1 MAFFRPA
8 LIICCAALA
17 GSSGVHAVSF
27 GKVSPS
33 ATLGQP
39 LNVLIPIRLDQ
50 DERMYAECVKAEVF
64 SGDSPLLPSQVRVV
78 VVPTANPAE
87 WNARVSTA
95 VPIEEPVIEVSVSAG
110 CERRF
115 TRRFTAL
122 ADPPLLALSEPVATP
137 SIPMLT
143 ALPMAAAVDGPA
155 LQDERRLRTAS
166 AGRPAPRAKRSVVR
180 QRSVPDGPA
189 PVGLSPKGSAKP
201 AALPTALPRNDPVA
215 RLLLDVGSGPQLKMD
230 MEEPIFMPPGSAA
243 SATTSEGSTELAQ
256 LQALEKSLREL
267 RNESQSKQASEL
279 SLKAKLSEAEFK
291 GRMLPW
297 LVGLL
302 LLAAG
307 VAIWLALRLR
317 SVAGKADKAVGGTW
331 WSGQLGGAVGPV
343 PEPPASDVGE
353 LVDLPRPAP
362 AHGAAGRA
370 APAQEE
376 GPFFAEISAADTPT
390 DFDAYLTP
398 PLAGPAG
405 GATAGV
411 AARAE
416 PLGMNT
422 IVDGNSPA
430 REVSV
435 EELLDLEQQADF
447 FIALGQ
453 EDAAGDLLMSHLRS
467 TGGLSPLPY
476 TKLLEIYRRQ
486 GDRSAYERIRARFN
500 RRFNVYAPDWD
511 VGPSH
516 GRTLEDYPEVIAQL
530 QELWPSHLNA
540 MAVLEAMLF
549 RNDERQDLFDLPAYK
564 DVLLLYSLARDLYQ
578 QEGVTAAD
586 VDLLLPLGEHS
597 VHVREPLPVAQRAS
611 AYDMTTFSLDV
622 SEGGK
627 VSGGP
632 KVKPTQ

>member
-17 GSSGVHAVSF
+17 ASSGVHAVSF

-50 DERMYAECVKAEVF
+50 NERMYAECVKAEVI
-64 SGDSPLLPSQVRVV
+64 SGDAPLLPGQVRVV

-87 WNARVSTA
+87 WNARVTTV
-95 VPIEEPVIEVSVSAG
+95 VPVEEPVIEVSVSAG

-122 ADPPLLALSEPVATP
+122 ADPPLSALSEPVAASSTP
-137 SIPMLT
+137 IPA
-143 ALPMAAAVDGPA
+143 ALPLAAVAEDPV
-155 LQDERRLRTAS
+155 LHVERRPRTAH
-166 AGRPAPRAKRSVVR
+166 AGQPAPRARRSVVR
-180 QRSVPDGPA
+180 QRLVPDDLA
-189 PVGLSPKGSAKP
+189 PVAVSPKASAKP
-201 AALPTALPRNDPVA
+201 AALPRNDQVA
-215 RLLLDVGSGPQLKMD
+215 RLLLDVGSGPHLKMD

-243 SATTSEGSTELAQ
+243 SATPSEGSTELAQ

-317 SVAGKADKAVGGTW
+317 GVASKADKTVGGAW
-331 WSGQLGGAVGPV
+331 WSGQPTAVGPV
-343 PEPPASDVGE
+343 PEPPASDAGE
-353 LVDLPRPAP
+353 LLDLPKPVLARV
-362 AHGAAGRA
+362 AAGRA
-370 APAQEE
+370 APVQEE
-376 GPFFAEISAADTPT
+376 GPLFAEISAVDTQA
-390 DFDAYLTP
+390 DFDAYLTQ
-398 PLAGPAG
+398 PLAGAAT
-405 GATAGV
+405 GA

-416 PLGMNT
+416 PVGMNT

-530 QELWPSHLNA
+530 QDLWPSHLNA

-578 QEGVTAAD
+578 QEGVSAAD
-586 VDLLLPLGEHS
+586 VDLLLPLGDHS
-597 VHVREPLPVAQRAS
+597 EHVREPLPVAQRAS
-611 AYDMTTFSLDV
+611 AYDMTTFSLDTP
-622 SEGGK
+622 EGGM
-627 VSGGP
+627 VVGGP
-632 KVKPTQ
+632 NAKSTR

>member
-17 GSSGVHAVSF
+17 ASSGVHAVSF

-78 VVPTANPAE
+78 VLPTANPAE

-110 CERRF
+110 CEHRF

-122 ADPPLLALSEPVATP
+122 ADPPLLALSEPVAAP
-137 SIPMLT
+137 SIPMPL
-143 ALPMAAAVDGPA
+143 ALPLIASPEGPA
-155 LQDERRLRTAS
+155 LQSERRLRTAN
-166 AGRPAPRAKRSVVR
+166 AGQPAPRTKRSVVR
-180 QRSVPDGPA
+180 QRPVPDDLA
-189 PVGLSPKGSAKP
+189 PVVALSPKASARP
-201 AALPTALPRNDPVA
+201 AAVPAALPRNDQVA
-215 RLLLDVGSGPQLKMD
+215 RLLLDVGSGPHLKMD

-243 SATTSEGSTELAQ
+243 SASTSEGSTELAQ

-302 LLAAG
+302 LLATG

-317 SVAGKADKAVGGTW
+317 GVAGKADKTVASTW
-331 WSGQLGGAVGPV
+331 WGGQPGGAVGPV
-343 PEPPASDVGE
+343 PEPPSSDASE
-353 LVDLPRPAP
+353 LLDLPQPAS
-362 AHGAAGRA
+362 ARVAAGRA
-370 APAQEE
+370 APVQEE
-376 GPFFAEISAADTPT
+376 GPLFAEISAADTQT
-390 DFDAYLTP
+390 DFDAYQTQ
-398 PLAGPAG
+398 PLVGVMAGA
-405 GATAGV
+405 

-416 PLGMNT
+416 PMGMNA

-516 GRTLEDYPEVIAQL
+516 GRMLEDYPEVIAQL

-578 QEGVTAAD
+578 QEGVSAAD

-611 AYDMTTFSLDV
+611 AYDMTTFSLDMP
-622 SEGGK
+622 EGGM
-627 VSGGP
+627 VTGGP
-632 KVKPTQ
+632 NAKPAK

>member
-17 GSSGVHAVSF
+17 ASSGVHAVSF

-50 DERMYAECVKAEVF
+50 GERMYAECVQAEVF
-64 SGDSPLLPSQVRVV
+64 SGDSQLLASQVRVTV
-78 VVPTANPAE
+78 LPTANPAE
-87 WNARVSTA
+87 WNARVSTL
-95 VPIEEPVIEVSVSAG
+95 VPIEEPVVDVSVSAG

-115 TRRFTAL
+115 MRRFTAF
-122 ADPPLLALSEPVATP
+122 ADPPLMALSEPVAAP
-137 SIPMLT
+137 SIPM
-143 ALPMAAAVDGPA
+143 V
-155 LQDERRLRTAS
+155 
-166 AGRPAPRAKRSVVR
+166 
-180 QRSVPDGPA
+180 
-189 PVGLSPKGSAKP
+189 
-201 AALPTALPRNDPVA
+201 AALPAVNAMDSAESRGERRKHLVDAPSPMPRSKRSMVRRQPSREDTAPVALNPRASAKAATLPTAVPRNDQVA
-215 RLLLDVGSGPQLKMD
+215 RLLLDVGSGPHLKMD
-230 MEEPIFMPPGSAA
+230 MEEPIFMPPGAAA
-243 SATTSEGSTELAQ
+243 SAAAESTTELAQ

-267 RNESQSKQASEL
+267 RNESQSKQANEL
-279 SLKAKLSEAEFK
+279 SLRAKLSEAEFK

-302 LLAAG
+302 LLATG

-317 SVAGKADKAVGGTW
+317 GAAGKSDKAPGGAW
-331 WSGQLGGAVGPV
+331 WSGQPGSAEGPV
-343 PEPPASDVGE
+343 PEPLPSEVGE
-353 LVDLPRPAP
+353 LVDLPSPVSGREAP
-362 AHGAAGRA
+362 ARV
-370 APAQEE
+370 APAQDEE
-376 GPFFAEISAADTPT
+376 QLFAEISTDTQPH
-390 DFDAYLTP
+390 FDAHKTQ
-398 PLAGPAG
+398 PLLPQG
-405 GATAGV
+405 
-411 AARAE
+411 E
-416 PLGMNT
+416 PMGMSS
-422 IVDGNSPA
+422 IIDGQVPA

-516 GRTLEDYPEVIAQL
+516 GRTLEDYPDVIAQL

-549 RNDERQDLFDLPAYK
+549 RNDERQELFDLPAYK

-578 QEGVTAAD
+578 QEGVSASD
-586 VDLLLPLGEHS
+586 VDLLLPLGDHS
-597 VHVREPLPVAQRAS
+597 DHVREPLPVAQRSS
-611 AYDMTTFSLDV
+611 AYDMTAFSLDLP
-622 SEGGK
+622 EGGT
-627 VSGGP
+627 VSGPSSGP
-632 KVKPTQ
+632 NSPPSKF

>member
-8 LIICCAALA
+8 LIICCAAIA
-17 GSSGVHAVSF
+17 ASSGVHAVSF

-50 DERMYAECVKAEVF
+50 GERMYAECVQAEVI
-64 SGDSPLLPSQVRVV
+64 SGDSPLLPSQVRVA

-87 WNARVSTA
+87 WNARVSTL

-115 TRRFTAL
+115 MRRFTAF
-122 ADPPLLALSEPVATP
+122 ADPPLMALSAPVAAP
-137 SIPMLT
+137 SIPMVS
-143 ALPMAAAVDGPA
+143 ALPAVGDADNLAPRGDA
-155 LQDERRLRTAS
+155 RRRLADG
-166 AGRPAPRAKRSVVR
+166 APAVPRVKRSA
-180 QRSVPDGPA
+180 VPRRPVLDDA
-189 PVGLSPKGSAKP
+189 PQ
-201 AALPTALPRNDPVA
+201 AALSVRSHAQPLALSAAMPRNDQVA
-215 RLLLDVGSGPQLKMD
+215 RLLLDVGSGPRLKMD

-243 SATTSEGSTELAQ
+243 SAALSESTTELAQ
-256 LQALEKSLREL
+256 LQALEKSLRDL

-302 LLAAG
+302 LLATG

-317 SVAGKADKAVGGTW
+317 SAAGRTDKAA
-331 WSGQLGGAVGPV
+331 GGAWWTGQQGSAEGPV
-343 PEPPASDVGE
+343 PEPPLSDVGE
-353 LVDLPRPAP
+353 LVDIPVPVSGRDPVRA
-362 AHGAAGRA
+362 AAGA
-370 APAQEE
+370 SVADEE
-376 GPFFAEISAADTPT
+376 PLFGEVSIDTQAH
-390 DFDAYLTP
+390 FDAQKTQP
-398 PLAGPAG
+398 MAGPMVRG
-405 GATAGV
+405 
-411 AARAE
+411 E
-416 PLGMNT
+416 PVGMNS
-422 IVDGNSPA
+422 IVDGAVPA

-516 GRTLEDYPEVIAQL
+516 GRTLEDYPDVIAQM

-549 RNDERQDLFDLPAYK
+549 RNDERQELFDLPAYK

-578 QEGVTAAD
+578 QEGVSAAD

-597 VHVREPLPVAQRAS
+597 DLVREPLPVAQRSA
-611 AYDMTTFSLDV
+611 AYDMTSFSLDIPDG
-622 SEGGK
+622 EGGT
-627 VSGGP
+627 VTGP
-632 KVKPTQ
+632 NARPPKL